1 MFKLL
6 ITKENICGFEI
17 ALLAFLSVLP
27 LINISNTG
35 IEQLALSIT
44 LGVLLL
50 MFLQNIRVLGKR
62 LRFLIIYLNAT
73 SIIITVC
80 FHGGFGSAVMAMNLI
95 LAAR

>member
-1 MFKLL
+1 MYSLTCPSSGQEDEYMFKLL

-44 LGVLLL
+44 LG
-50 MFLQNIRVLGKR
+50 
-62 LRFLIIYLNAT
+62 
-73 SIIITVC
+73 C
-80 FHGGFGSAVMAMNLI
+80 FY
-95 LAAR
+95 